1 MKKSSASAIILRNSV
16 VYNKNK
22 EDFDRKRWQALINA
36 DVEELRKMVEGLG
49 NTGACTLAFFKKV
62 SI

>member
-16 VYNKNK
+16 VYHKNK

-49 NTGACTLAFFKKV
+49 NTGVRTLALFKKV
-62 SI
+62 II